1 MASSG
6 QLGQTG
12 TTVPGSLHHVS
23 LEIAP
28 ADGERFAE
36 LLDAIGFDP
45 IDSPEAL
52 GGSVRWFDGG
62 GTQVHLILTEGAT
75 APALGHAAFAVT
87 QFAQTLDALRQ
98 RGFEVEEARQ
108 LWGERRAFVLA
119 PGGHRLEV
127 MAAPPA

>member
-1 MASSG
+1 MQSQIISIGNVNKRSG
-6 QLGQTG
+6 YDFCAVTG
-12 TTVPGSLHHVS
+12 HTESGPGSLHHVS

-52 GGSVRWFDGG
+52 GGSVRWFDGA
-62 GTQVHLILTEGAT
+62 GTQVHLILTKGAT

-87 QFAQTLDALRQ
+87 PFAQTLDALRQ
-98 RGFEVEEARQ
+98 RGF
-108 LWGERRAFVLA
+108 
-119 PGGHRLEV
+119 
-127 MAAPPA
+127 